1 MYIFFHL
8 ILCIKKYLIILVN
21 ITILELSMVKIV
33 MMESA
38 LATSTSYI
46 TTLKEQS
53 ITSTARGTPSST
65 TFKGD
70 SISTAIVQ
78 TSTSISTTIKPTSTF
93 TTLVTEVLSKH
104 NSTLRENNTFISVVS
119 TLTFPESV
127 TFNYDDHQQSW
138 TSGK

>member
-1 MYIFFHL
+1 MYFFSSNTL
-8 ILCIKKYLIILVN
+8 YQKNFIILVN
-21 ITILELSMVKIV
+21 ITILEFSMVKIV

-93 TTLVTEVLSKH
+93 TTLVTEVLSTH
-104 NSTLRENNTFISVVS
+104 NSTLKENNTFISVVS
-119 TLTFPESV
+119 TLKFPESV
-127 TFNYDDHQQSW
+127 TFNYNDYQQSS
-138 TSGK
+138 TAGK

>member
-127 TFNYDDHQQSW
+127 TFNYDDHQQS
-138 TSGK
+138 